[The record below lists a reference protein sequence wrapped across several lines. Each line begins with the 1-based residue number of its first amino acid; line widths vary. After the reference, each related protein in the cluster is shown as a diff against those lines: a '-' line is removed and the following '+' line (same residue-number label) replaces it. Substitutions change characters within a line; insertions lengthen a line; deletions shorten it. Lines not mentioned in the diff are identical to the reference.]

1 MSHPYPTRIGLVEI
15 GASFRS
21 CIFTKHIPPF
31 TKRGIFIWN
40 KQEEI
45 RMKKFWQ
52 LWLTAILATFLLAAC
67 GTDDA
72 KKDDTPVNGSSQ
84 TDDQTAEEVAEF
96 PVTLTDAVGN
106 EITLEQ
112 APETIVSMI
121 PSNTEILF
129 ALGLNDEIVGVNDW
143 DNYPEEA
150 LEKEKIGG
158 QEFNVEKIVSMTPDV
173 VFAHESMLGTGDEG
187 LQQLRDAGINVF
199 VVKNAADFEQTYETI
214 ETIGKATGKTEEAA
228 TIVEDMKAK
237 VEEVL
242 AKTANV
248 ENKKRVFIETSDA
261 PEIYAPGKNTFMQQ
275 ILDMIGAENVVT
287 EENWVMISPE
297 EIVKQNPDV
306 IIVMY
311 SYVPD
316 IVESV
321 KNRDGFSDI
330 TAVKEDQVIQ
340 VDENLTSRTGPRLAL
355 GLEEIAKAIY
365 PEAFS
370 E

>member
-1 MSHPYPTRIGLVEI
+1 
-15 GASFRS
+15 
-21 CIFTKHIPPF
+21 
-31 TKRGIFIWN
+31 
-40 KQEEI
+40 
-45 RMKKFWQ
+45 MKKMWQ
-52 LWLTAILATFLLAAC
+52 LWLTAILAAFLLAAC
-67 GTDDA
+67 GTDNA
-72 KKDDTPVNGSSQ
+72 EKDNKTGTENTQ
-84 TDDQTAEEVAEF
+84 KENQTAEAAF
-96 PVTLTDAVGN
+96 PITLTDAVGN
-106 EITLEQ
+106 DITIEK

-143 DNYPEEA
+143 DDYPEEA

-158 QEFNVEKIVSMTPDV
+158 MEFNVEKIISMTPDI
-173 VFAHESMLGTGDEG
+173 VFAHESMLGTGDAG
-187 LQQLRDAGINVF
+187 LEQLRDAGINVF
-199 VVKNAADFEQTYETI
+199 VVKNAADFDQTYETI
-214 ETIGKATGKTEEAA
+214 QTIGKATGKTEEAA

-242 AKTANV
+242 AKTAKV
-248 ENKKRVFIETSDA
+248 EKEKRVFIETSDA
-261 PEIYAPGKNTFMQQ
+261 PEIYAPGKNTFMQE

-287 EENWVMISPE
+287 EDGWALISPE

-306 IIVMY
+306 ILVMY

-330 TAVKEDQVIQ
+330 IAVKEDAVIQ
-340 VDENLTSRTGPRLAL
+340 VDENLTSRTGPRLAQ
-355 GLEEIAKAIY
+355 GLEEVAKAIY
-365 PEAFS
+365 PEAFG

>member
-1 MSHPYPTRIGLVEI
+1 
-15 GASFRS
+15 
-21 CIFTKHIPPF
+21 
-31 TKRGIFIWN
+31 
-40 KQEEI
+40 
-45 RMKKFWQ
+45 MKKMWQ

-67 GTDDA
+67 GTENAEKDNKPATENTQKEA
-72 KKDDTPVNGSSQ
+72 K
-84 TDDQTAEEVAEF
+84 TAEAAF

-106 EITLEQ
+106 DITLEQ

-158 QEFNVEKIVSMTPDV
+158 QEFNVEKIVSMTPDI
-173 VFAHESMLGTGDEG
+173 VFAHESMLGISDEG

-199 VVKNAADFEQTYETI
+199 VVKNAADFEETYETI
-214 ETIGKATGKTEEAA
+214 ETLGKATGKSEEAA
-228 TIVEDMKAK
+228 TIIEDMKAK

-242 AKTANV
+242 AKTATV
-248 ENKKRVFIETSDA
+248 ENKKRVLIENSDA
-261 PEIYAPGKNTFMQQ
+261 PEIYAPGKNTFMQEM
-275 ILDMIGAENVVT
+275 LDMIGAENIVT
-287 EENWVMISPE
+287 EEDWVMISPE
-297 EIVKQNPDV
+297 EIVSQNPDV
-306 IIVMY
+306 ILIMY

-321 KNRDGFSDI
+321 KNRDGFGDI
-330 TAVKEDQVIQ
+330 TAVKEDAVVQVNEDI
-340 VDENLTSRTGPRLAL
+340 TSRTGPRLAI
-355 GLEEIAKAIY
+355 GLEEVAKAIY
-365 PEAFS
+365 PEAFG

>member
-1 MSHPYPTRIGLVEI
+1 
-15 GASFRS
+15 
-21 CIFTKHIPPF
+21 
-31 TKRGIFIWN
+31 
-40 KQEEI
+40 
-45 RMKKFWQ
+45 MKKTWQ

-67 GTDDA
+67 GTDNA
-72 KKDDTPVNGSSQ
+72 EKDNKSATENTQ
-84 TDDQTAEEVAEF
+84 KEEQTAEAAF
-96 PVTLTDAVGN
+96 PITLTDAVGN
-106 EITLEQ
+106 EITLEK

-158 QEFNVEKIVSMTPDV
+158 QEFNVEKIVSMTPDI
-173 VFAHESMLGTGDEG
+173 VFAHESMLGTSDEG

-199 VVKNAADFEQTYETI
+199 VVKNATNFDQTYETI
-214 ETIGKATGKTEEAA
+214 KTIGQATGKTDEAE

-242 AKTANV
+242 AKTDKVKAKNM
-248 ENKKRVFIETSDA
+248 KRVFIETSDA
-261 PEIYAPGKNTFMQQ
+261 PEIYTPGKNTFMQE
-275 ILDMIGAENVVT
+275 ILDMISAENVVT
-287 EENWVMISPE
+287 EDNWVMISPE

-321 KNRDGFSDI
+321 KNRDGFADI
-330 TAVKEDQVIQ
+330 TAVKEDAVVQ

-355 GLEEIAKAIY
+355 GLEEVAKAIY
-365 PEAFS
+365 PELFG